1 MPCPCQLCPA
11 PDATVHLTA
20 LGPTGEREEL
30 HLCRACVARTGL
42 RLDDPPPLAKLREQ
56 RAPAAGEAEATPEV
70 VDVTAPAPG
79 EDACPTCGLEFTAYV
94 QSNLF
99 GCSECYQAFAPQV
112 EELAKRYHGAVQHVG
127 RLPPAG
133 TPVAVQR
140 ASMRAALEQAL
151 SEAIAGEQFE
161 RAAEL
166 RDQLK
171 GLA

>member
-11 PDATVHLTA
+11 SDATVHLTA
-20 LGPTGEREEL
+20 FGPTGEREEL
-30 HLCRACVARTGL
+30 HLCRACVVRTGL

-56 RAPAAGEAEATPEV
+56 RASAAGEAEAATDGVDMTVPE
-70 VDVTAPAPG
+70 PG

-99 GCSECYQAFAPQV
+99 GCSECYQAFGPQV
-112 EELAKRYHGAVQHVG
+112 EKLAKHYHGAVQHVG

-133 TPVAVQR
+133 TSVAVQR
-140 ASMRAALEQAL
+140 ASALAALEQAL

-161 RAAEL
+161 RAAAL
-166 RDQLK
+166 RDQIK